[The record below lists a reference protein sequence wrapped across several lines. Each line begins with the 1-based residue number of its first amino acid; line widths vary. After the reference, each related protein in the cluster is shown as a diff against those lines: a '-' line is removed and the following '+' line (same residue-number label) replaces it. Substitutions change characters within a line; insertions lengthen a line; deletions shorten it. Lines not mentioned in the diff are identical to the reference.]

1 MRLPSIKQLP
11 WLIIS
16 LFLGLVVI
24 MMVVTE
30 TPQQK
35 EEGLFGQ
42 LTLKE
47 EAVTPTKYQSN
58 YQRIK
63 AQDQQQQH
71 TLRYKTKKTQENPFF
86 SFYRQEQK
94 QQQQEKPQ
102 APAKKPQQPPQKDFF
117 SFSNTDAVAN
127 KVLFQALFRESQAVQ
142 AGKPLRIFLEE
153 PMEALQLKK
162 GTLLKGIPHL
172 EGNRIKIDITA
183 AIMDK
188 QVRPVRLVCFDQ
200 EDCLEGLYHDA
211 LAARREEDIQE
222 SIVEELWDIGLEQ
235 HEVTRKG
242 GRLVKKLSS
251 KHTENILITSGKAL
265 FVRLPEVTSNP

>member
-16 LFLGLVVI
+16 FFLGLVLI
-24 MMVVTE
+24 MMVVAK

-35 EEGLFGQ
+35 EERLFGQ

-47 EAVTPTKYQSN
+47 EAATPTKHQSN

-63 AQDQQQQH
+63 AQDQQQH

-86 SFYRQEQK
+86 SFYRQEHK
-94 QQQQEKPQ
+94 QQEKPQ
-102 APAKKPQQPPQKDFF
+102 APAKKHQQPPQKDFF

-127 KVLFQALFRESQAVQ
+127 KVLFQAVFRESQTVQ

-188 QVRPVRLVCFDQ
+188 QVRPV
-200 EDCLEGLYHDA
+200 LY
-211 LAARREEDIQE
+211 
-222 SIVEELWDIGLEQ
+222 
-235 HEVTRKG
+235 
-242 GRLVKKLSS
+242 
-251 KHTENILITSGKAL
+251 
-265 FVRLPEVTSNP
+265 